1 MKNASTIQHDASH
14 VHVVPVPILFG
25 VWFALIVGT
34 AATYA
39 ATWIDLGWLNIWIA
53 IGIATVKASLVALF
67 FMHLYWDKPF
77 NGFVLIASLIFV
89 MLFLGLA
96 MMDVHEYQPDVIQ
109 GPAPKMVQP

>member
-1 MKNASTIQHDASH
+1 MSHASTTQHDDSH
-14 VHVVPVPILFG
+14 VHVVPVKVLLA

-39 ATWIDLGWLNIWIA
+39 ATWFDLGWLNIWIA
-53 IGIATVKASLVALF
+53 IGIATAKASLVALF

-77 NGFVLIASLIFV
+77 NGFVLVVSLLFV

-96 MMDVHEYQPDVIQ
+96 MLDVHEYQPDVIQ
-109 GPAPKMVQP
+109 GPAPMMSQP